1 MPELDVSIPADDVHL
16 AGTFTT
22 PTGDG
27 PHPAALILAGSGP
40 LDRDGNHS
48 RLPLNVSRDLAGVLE
63 AEGWASLRFDKRGIG
78 ESEGEYMPAGFYDE
92 LQDARCALRWLVDR
106 SDTSTIVVIGHS
118 IGATYA
124 AEMSAYDP
132 GIAGVV
138 LLAITAKT
146 GRDTLVW
153 QAGAISDTLPSI
165 VTGGLRLFGSSVEKQ
180 QAKAIRRLERTDDD
194 VARIQGQKINAKWMR
209 EFIAYDP
216 GPTLEVM
223 RTPVLAITGTKDVQV
238 DAQDLEVI
246 AAFGGSGTEVH
257 IVQDLDHILR
267 IEEQPVSNPRKYKRQ
282 LEGPI
287 DGQVTRVIVD
297 WLAGLEASTE

>member
-1 MPELDVSIPADDVHL
+1 MAELDVSIPAEDAEL

-22 PTGDG
+22 PTGEG
-27 PHPAALILAGSGP
+27 PFPAALILAGSGP
-40 LDRDGNHS
+40 LDRDGNHK
-48 RLPLNVSRDLAGVLE
+48 RLPLGVSKDLAGMLE
-63 AEGWASLRFDKRGIG
+63 SAGWSSLRFDKRGIG
-78 ESEGEYMPAGFYDE
+78 ASSGEYMPAGFYDE
-92 LQDARCALRWLVDR
+92 LDDARYALRWLSDR
-106 SDTSTIVVIGHS
+106 DDTSTIVVIGHS

-132 GIAGVV
+132 GLDGVV
-138 LLAITAKT
+138 LLAATAKT

-153 QAGAISDTLPSI
+153 QAGAISDTLPTI

-216 GPTLEVM
+216 QPTLEVM

-238 DAQDLEVI
+238 DADDLEVI
-246 AAFGGSGTEVH
+246 AAAGGSSTEVH
-257 IVQDLDHILR
+257 IVENLDHILR
-267 IEEQPVSNPRKYKRQ
+267 IEDQPVSNPRKYKRQ

-287 DGQVTRVIVD
+287 DSEVTRVIVD
-297 WLAGLEASTE
+297 WLARLEAPGD